1 MRQRIFDLRLGLHAT
16 SLYLLM
22 ESLGAMDKAVERQTV
37 EDLWNA
43 ASSELDQALDELA
56 GRGVIAR
63 EEGLMR
69 IQPPQAW
76 S

>member
-22 ESLGAMDKAVERQTV
+22 ESLGAMDQAVERQTV

-43 ASSELDQALDELA
+43 ASSELEQALDELA
-56 GRGVIAR
+56 KRGVIAR
-63 EEGLMR
+63 EEALLR

-76 S
+76 N